1 MSANAHPMTPETVDR
16 IAQDV
21 RRLMNDAG
29 QLLDGAAQRGNAEF
43 DAIHAR
49 VAGCLHEAGRQ
60 LDRIEAVAVDRTKR
74 AVRTTDRAAHEHP
87 YAVLGIGAA
96 VGVLVGWLVTRR

>member
-1 MSANAHPMTPETVDR
+1 MSNNTTLMPQETVNR

-21 RRLMNDAG
+21 RRLVDDAG
-29 QLLDGAAQRGNAEF
+29 QLLDGAAKRGNAEF

-49 VAGCLHEAGRQ
+49 VTGCLQEAGRH

-74 AVRTTDRAAHEHP
+74 AVHTTNQAAHEHP

-96 VGVLVGWLVTRR
+96 VGLLVGWIVTRR